1 MTTTTGTRT
10 ETRCLDCRAPCPQSI
25 CRLRIEAPPAKT
37 AKLVAN
43 VLYRA
48 GFEVAHRL
56 NLSRLAE
63 ERLGVKTQEVEVLFL
78 RHPLLL
84 LQYLFTGRDPVLL
97 FPFMAILRAQG
108 RSTHLCLCSPWSSG
122 GIRSSALSRHMVKQ
136 MEEKLIQAAAHLGDS
151 DVLLASKDV
160 RWWSGEVLP
169 GPEGGVRKYP

>member
-63 ERLGVKTQEVEVLFL
+63 ERLGVKTAEVELLFL
-78 RHPLLL
+78 KHSLLL
-84 LQYLFTGRDPVLL
+84 LQYLFPGGDPALL
-97 FPFMAILRAQG
+97 FPFVAILRAQG